1 MMYFIMIYLHL
12 NHITNHTRKA
22 VIMVV
27 FLVII
32 VLILPMRFFLNP
44 PRWDIEYR
52 LLLGIDKL
60 SISVYMTSVFVQD
73 INLRILFAL
82 FVSLV
87 VLLEIHQTDPYL
99 QPITN
104 VITGS
109 FGAVI
114 FLIIFWLYMRVTSG
128 RTRKII
134 VATLFSFMLLGLTVT
149 YVFSVLFSHWN
160 LLFNIMYCINIPLLF
175 LYPLY
180 TSTYERFQDNDYNF
194 LDLTELP
201 TRFTFKDLN
210 QATRNFEIPIG
221 KSASST
227 VFKGMLRDGT
237 VVAVKQINGQSNSE
251 DQFNTEIAI
260 IASVQHINLMRLL
273 GYCLTPR
280 GERYLVYPF
289 FENGSLDTWLF
300 AAEER
305 RSRLTWALRYEI
317 AVDVAKALAYL
328 HHDCR
333 HQIIHL
339 DVKPANILLGRG
351 FQALLSD
358 FGISR
363 AMSREDDIVMT
374 RARGT
379 VGYLPPEMLITT
391 AMSTKSDVY
400 SYGMVLLELV
410 GGRRNLEIIVDAE
423 TQQRKN
429 SYFPKIAR
437 KRMLEGNLWEVV
449 DQSFLSEQVKENEIR
464 VLVSVAFNCIHDRPE
479 RRPSMAD
486 VVGMLK
492 GDLPVHL
499 PPESP
504 VSVADFLDVESES
517 STTES
522 LECCT
527 VRTVDGMSQSTEWS
541 NSSISI
547 RIE

>member
-1 MMYFIMIYLHL
+1 
-12 NHITNHTRKA
+12 
-22 VIMVV
+22 
-27 FLVII
+27 
-32 VLILPMRFFLNP
+32 
-44 PRWDIEYR
+44 
-52 LLLGIDKL
+52 
-60 SISVYMTSVFVQD
+60 
-73 INLRILFAL
+73 
-82 FVSLV
+82 
-87 VLLEIHQTDPYL
+87 
-99 QPITN
+99 
-104 VITGS
+104 
-109 FGAVI
+109 
-114 FLIIFWLYMRVTSG
+114 MRVTSG
-128 RTRKII
+128 RSRKII
-134 VATLFSFMLLGLTVT
+134 VATLFSFMFFGLAVS
-149 YVFSVLFSHWN
+149 YVFSVWFSRWN
-160 LLFNIMYCINIPLLF
+160 LLFDIMYCVNIPLLF

-180 TSTYERFQDNDYNF
+180 TSTYERFQDNEYNF
-194 LDLTELP
+194 LDLTDFP
-201 TRFTFKDLN
+201 TKFTFKDLN

-221 KSASST
+221 KGASST
-227 VFKGMLRDGT
+227 VFKGTLRDGT

-260 IASVQHINLMRLL
+260 IACVQHINLVRLL

-280 GERYLVYPF
+280 GERFLVYPF

-333 HQIIHL
+333 HLIIHL

-358 FGISR
+358 FGISK
-363 AMSREDDIVMT
+363 AMSREDNIVMT

-379 VGYLPPEMLITT
+379 VGYLPPEMLVTT

-410 GGRRNLEIIVDAE
+410 GGRRNFEIIVDVE

-437 KRMLEGNLWEVV
+437 KRMLEGKLWEVV
-449 DQSFLSEQVKENEIR
+449 DQSLLSEQVKENEIR
-464 VLVSVAFNCIHDRPE
+464 ILVSVAFNCIHDNPE
-479 RRPSMAD
+479 QRPSMAD

-492 GDLPVHL
+492 GNLPVYL

-504 VSVADFLDVESES
+504 VSVADYLDVESQS

-522 LECCT
+522 LECGMAQT
-527 VRTVDGMSQSTEWS
+527 MDGMSQTTVCS

>member
-1 MMYFIMIYLHL
+1 
-12 NHITNHTRKA
+12 
-22 VIMVV
+22 
-27 FLVII
+27 
-32 VLILPMRFFLNP
+32 
-44 PRWDIEYR
+44 
-52 LLLGIDKL
+52 
-60 SISVYMTSVFVQD
+60 
-73 INLRILFAL
+73 
-82 FVSLV
+82 
-87 VLLEIHQTDPYL
+87 
-99 QPITN
+99 
-104 VITGS
+104 
-109 FGAVI
+109 
-114 FLIIFWLYMRVTSG
+114 MRVTLG

-149 YVFSVLFSHWN
+149 SVWFSHWN

-180 TSTYERFQDNDYNF
+180 TRTYEMFQDNEYNF

-221 KSASST
+221 KGASST
-227 VFKGMLRDGT
+227 VFKGTLRNGT

-260 IASVQHINLMRLL
+260 IASVQHINLVRLL

-280 GERYLVYPF
+280 GERYLIYPF

-328 HHDCR
+328 HLDCR

-339 DVKPANILLGRG
+339 DIKPANILLGRG

-363 AMSREDDIVMT
+363 AMSREDNIVMT

-429 SYFPKIAR
+429 SYFPKIAG

-449 DQSFLSEQVKENEIR
+449 DQSLQSEQIKENEIR
-464 VLVSVAFNCIHDRPE
+464 ILVSVAFNCIHDSPE

-522 LECCT
+522 
-527 VRTVDGMSQSTEWS
+527 
-541 NSSISI
+541 I
-547 RIE
+547 